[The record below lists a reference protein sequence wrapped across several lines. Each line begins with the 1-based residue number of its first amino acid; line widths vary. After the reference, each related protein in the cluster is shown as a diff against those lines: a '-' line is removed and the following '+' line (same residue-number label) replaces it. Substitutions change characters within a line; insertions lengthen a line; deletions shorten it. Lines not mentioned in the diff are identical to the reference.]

1 MVKVKAGV
9 AKRSTWK
16 IASESVPTDSFGFNA
31 NFKPFMLQNFETNNN
46 GNVVDFPC
54 GCRGS
59 ARFVVLLVLRPVFAI
74 YKSFMAFLKVVING
88 TLIIPSKMKAWLTH

>member
-1 MVKVKAGV
+1 MSDSVLSHQRGSIVVCRRPEPRRMAMAKEKAGV

-46 GNVVDFPC
+46 GNVGDFPC

-59 ARFVVLLVLRPVFAI
+59 ARVVVLLVL
-74 YKSFMAFLKVVING
+74 
-88 TLIIPSKMKAWLTH
+88 